1 MSMEG
6 EVGVEGHS
14 RVMAVNKNCSKG
26 WGMWENTT
34 VGLRE
39 QGKSQDRGQFTRGY
53 YGLSTKPFLSA
64 AFPALTMEKEQGIF
78 RTRFY
83 PKKTFKLQK
92 K

>member
-1 MSMEG
+1 MEG

-26 WGMWENTT
+26 CGTWENTT

-39 QGKSQDRGQFTRGY
+39 QEKSQDRGQFTCGY

-64 AFPALTMEKEQGIF
+64 AFPALTTDKEQDIL

-83 PKKTFKLQK
+83 PKKPSKLQK